1 MEMNKEE
8 MMKLFDY
15 ILENKDIVIGKK
27 GLFSRDT
34 LIMMRAIIKGKLP
47 NDFQLSE
54 KQKEIILNSFLNSN
68 NGFDDDTPT
77 FIIENRKCDLKA
89 IENDI
94 NSINFINVSDEDE
107 DLKKYIIDEALKQ
120 NFVLKR
126 TTPFWLRTIYD
137 IALNSIKNNNSSAN
151 FIEWDS
157 FSEEQ
162 VHNLIDVAIKNNY
175 TISSSSC
182 SFLKRSKDIVLE
194 SIKKDKNNIIYADES
209 MLGETEIFKYLL
221 LNGYEFGNRQ
231 LRNNGIFHLKD
242 IEVMDFYFKGFGIYN
257 TVPESIRE
265 NFKRIINSSLNASP
279 TLKDF
284 ESIFDMI
291 AEEEWKEYRKENF
304 EMFENI
310 FGKICSELQNHDD
323 FEDAIDD
330 LDFNSRMQGTLNDKY
345 NMIYNAMKEFFEIYH
360 SDVSNKLEKLQPS
373 KNIIAKLSA
382 LYVSKSKEDYKKE
395 KIDDYN
401 ETIQQYFSLK
411 KEHPIVIKKIIQQ
424 EQKYRFEKLY
434 DNKDAEVHLFLN
446 EILKKYSS
454 QLSEKTIN
462 LMIKQFASYH
472 CSNLDE
478 FINSPRS
485 YGEYKRYEKVCK
497 LINRLNNGYIQFDGI
512 EVKNYKDLIEYDE
525 DNKVYIYSGKIFSDE
540 EIARFN
546 NYKQEEK
553 IFDKIKKD
561 IMSRVRTIDIKE
573 DEIDEEEYNDLAE
586 ELPFED
592 EYFRFDAKDTLRNI
606 NFSQLEKILD
616 TPSFIN
622 VDSFTNQESLNGI
635 YNLLV
640 NNGIILL
647 LLILKENSDRTSRTF
662 NDNGINA
669 ENIFEI
675 VNNMP
680 TIVSLAKEFKIDI
693 SNFNELSSIHT
704 MSKCANEA
712 SISILGK
719 DIIQKLCKYREYTE
733 EDEERI
739 IELATELVC
748 EMPKKDKSTVP
759 YISGETSNYKYSM
772 YDSLDETLL
781 LAGINTDACF
791 RVDGNDHD
799 FLHYCALNKNGF
811 VIKITDCFGNFIARA
826 SGFRNGNAVYINQLR
841 TIYDEGGNYYR
852 GEYKN
857 EQNDIIETFKQACKD
872 IVSISQN
879 NPKEKDK
886 IDFVFVTQSYTLDD
900 YPSNVSDDVESAIGD
915 NPMDNESEDWDQY
928 IENTNNLRESEEDG
942 FFYTDYGDYPLI
954 CFASSKG
961 EKEIVPED
969 IKPKNVSA
977 LYERKRNKIFATS
990 TLDLEV
996 YRKINKINAIKR
1008 YHEDEDYQEV
1018 EIPIGSVI
1026 FIGDN
1031 WFIIFNNGAIINSCL
1046 LDFDQKAKKEYEIT
1060 TKELTQYTISH
1071 SQQQINVEQIVLNI
1085 ETQSSPEVQAR
1096 LLKIHYKKSPNSLN
1110 NY

>member
-1 MEMNKEE
+1 M
-8 MMKLFDY
+8 
-15 ILENKDIVIGKK
+15 
-27 GLFSRDT
+27 
-34 LIMMRAIIKGKLP
+34 
-47 NDFQLSE
+47 
-54 KQKEIILNSFLNSN
+54 
-68 NGFDDDTPT
+68 
-77 FIIENRKCDLKA
+77 
-89 IENDI
+89 
-94 NSINFINVSDEDE
+94 
-107 DLKKYIIDEALKQ
+107 
-120 NFVLKR
+120 
-126 TTPFWLRTIYD
+126 
-137 IALNSIKNNNSSAN
+137 
-151 FIEWDS
+151 
-157 FSEEQ
+157 
-162 VHNLIDVAIKNNY
+162 
-175 TISSSSC
+175 
-182 SFLKRSKDIVLE
+182 
-194 SIKKDKNNIIYADES
+194 
-209 MLGETEIFKYLL
+209 
-221 LNGYEFGNRQ
+221 
-231 LRNNGIFHLKD
+231 
-242 IEVMDFYFKGFGIYN
+242 
-257 TVPESIRE
+257 
-265 NFKRIINSSLNASP
+265 
-279 TLKDF
+279 
-284 ESIFDMI
+284 
-291 AEEEWKEYRKENF
+291 
-304 EMFENI
+304 
-310 FGKICSELQNHDD
+310 
-323 FEDAIDD
+323 
-330 LDFNSRMQGTLNDKY
+330 
-345 NMIYNAMKEFFEIYH
+345 
-360 SDVSNKLEKLQPS
+360 
-373 KNIIAKLSA
+373 
-382 LYVSKSKEDYKKE
+382 
-395 KIDDYN
+395 
-401 ETIQQYFSLK
+401 
-411 KEHPIVIKKIIQQ
+411 
-424 EQKYRFEKLY
+424 
-434 DNKDAEVHLFLN
+434 
-446 EILKKYSS
+446 
-454 QLSEKTIN
+454 
-462 LMIKQFASYH
+462 
-472 CSNLDE
+472 
-478 FINSPRS
+478 
-485 YGEYKRYEKVCK
+485 
-497 LINRLNNGYIQFDGI
+497 
-512 EVKNYKDLIEYDE
+512 
-525 DNKVYIYSGKIFSDE
+525 
-540 EIARFN
+540 
-546 NYKQEEK
+546 
-553 IFDKIKKD
+553 
-561 IMSRVRTIDIKE
+561 RTIDIKE

-841 TIYDEGGNYYR
+841 TIYDECGNYYR

-886 IDFVFVTQSYTLDD
+886 IDFVFVTQSYTFDD

>member
-1 MEMNKEE
+1 MEMNNEE
-8 MMKLFDY
+8 MMKLLDY

-27 GLFSRDT
+27 CLFSRDT
-34 LIMMRAIIKGKLP
+34 LIMIRAIVKGKLP

-54 KQKEIILNSFLNSN
+54 KQKEVILNSFLNSN
-68 NGFDDDTPT
+68 NGFDDDTPA
-77 FIIENRKCDLKA
+77 FIIGNRKCDLKA

-94 NSINFINVSDEDE
+94 DSIDFIDVSDEDD
-107 DLKKYIIDEALKQ
+107 DLKKHIIDEALKQ

-137 IALNSIKNNNSSAN
+137 IALNSIKINNSSAN

-175 TISSSSC
+175 VISSSSC

-194 SIKKDKNNIIYADES
+194 SIKKDKNNIMYADES

-221 LNGYEFGNRQ
+221 LNGYEFVSRQ
-231 LRNNGIFHLKD
+231 LRNTGILHLKD
-242 IEVMDFYFKGFGIYN
+242 IEVMDFYFKEFGVYN
-257 TVPESIRE
+257 YVPEKIRE

-291 AEEEWKEYRKENF
+291 AEEEWKEYRKKNF
-304 EMFENI
+304 DMFENI

-330 LDFNSRMQGTLNDKY
+330 LDFNSRMQKTLDGKY

-373 KNIIAKLSA
+373 KNVIAKLSA
-382 LYVSKSKEDYKKE
+382 LYVSKSKEEYKKYRLDE
-395 KIDDYN
+395 YN

-424 EQKYRFEKLY
+424 KQKYRFEELY
-434 DNKDAEVHLFLN
+434 ECKDAEVHLFIN

-454 QLSEKTIN
+454 QLSKNTIN
-462 LMIKQFASYH
+462 LMIKQFVSYH
-472 CSNLDE
+472 CSNLE
-478 FINSPRS
+478 EIIYPPRS
-485 YGEYKRYEKVCK
+485 YGEYKRFEKVCK
-497 LINRLNNGYIQFDGI
+497 LINRLNNGYIQFDGA

-525 DNKVYIYSGKIFSDE
+525 NNKIYIYSGKIFSDE
-540 EIARFN
+540 EIAEFN

-553 IFDKIKKD
+553 IFDKIKRD

-573 DEIDEEEYNDLAE
+573 DEIDEEEYDDLAE

-606 NFSQLEKILD
+606 DFSQLENILY
-616 TPSFIN
+616 TPSSFN
-622 VDSFTNQESLNGI
+622 VDSFSNQESLNGT

-647 LLILKENSDRTSRTF
+647 LLILKENSDRTSRIF
-662 NDNGINA
+662 NNNGINA

-675 VNNMP
+675 INNMP

-704 MSKCANEA
+704 MSKCADEA

-748 EMPKKDKSTVP
+748 EMPRKDKSTVP

-841 TIYDEGGNYYR
+841 TIYDKCGNYYC

-857 EQNDIIETFKQACKD
+857 EQNDIIETFKQACRD

-886 IDFVFVTQSYTLDD
+886 IDFVFVNHCYTLDD
-900 YPSNVSDDVESAIGD
+900 YPSNVSADVESAIGD
-915 NPMDNESEDWDQY
+915 TPMDNESEDWNQY

-942 FFYTDYGDYPLI
+942 FFYTDYGDYPII

-961 EKEIVPED
+961 EKEIIPED
-969 IKPKNVSA
+969 IKNQNVPA

-990 TLDLEV
+990 TLDLEI

-1026 FIGDN
+1026 FTGDN
-1031 WFIIFNNGAIINSCL
+1031 WFIIFNNGTIINSCL
-1046 LDFDQKAKKEYEIT
+1046 LHFDQKAKIEYEA
-1060 TKELTQYTISH
+1060 TKKTLEEYSLNNI
-1071 SQQQINVEQIVLNI
+1071 QQVNVEQILQHL
-1085 ETQSSPEVQAR
+1085 ESQSPEGYAR
-1096 LLKIHYKKSPNSLN
+1096 VLQLKY
-1110 NY
+1110 